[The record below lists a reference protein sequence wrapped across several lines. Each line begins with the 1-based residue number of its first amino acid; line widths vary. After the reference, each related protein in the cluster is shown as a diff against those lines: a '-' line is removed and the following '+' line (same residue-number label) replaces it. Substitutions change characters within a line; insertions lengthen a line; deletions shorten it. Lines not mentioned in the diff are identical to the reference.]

1 MSALYKENIVDHIDD
16 YRFFNKANI
25 DGYDLKQALNTVDSL
40 VTSSSSFESDTSLG
54 GSEK

>member
-40 VTSSSSFESDTSLG
+40 VTGDSFESDTSLG